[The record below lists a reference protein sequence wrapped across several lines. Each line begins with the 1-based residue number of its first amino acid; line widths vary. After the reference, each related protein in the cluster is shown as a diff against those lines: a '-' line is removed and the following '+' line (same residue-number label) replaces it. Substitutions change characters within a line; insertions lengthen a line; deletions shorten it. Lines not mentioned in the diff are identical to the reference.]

1 MARVENACA
10 GPFGAIYD
18 SWIERERVARVVGWT
33 LWGMDTRPMFD
44 AMRLAIGA
52 APAGGTILDVPCGGG
67 VAFRAIRQFQRVR
80 YFAVD
85 LDKEML
91 TRARRRA
98 AELGRD
104 QIEIVLGDMRELP
117 FEDGFADVCLSFSG
131 LHMIP
136 DPDRAV
142 REFGRCLRSGGEL
155 WGTAF
160 LTEGSRRQRLVFGLG
175 RLTGHVAPSATAD
188 DLELWL
194 ADAGFAEIEIDRRGG
209 FVLFRAR
216 KG

>member
-1 MARVENACA
+1 MARVQNACA
-10 GPFGAIYD
+10 GPFGAVYD

-33 LWGMDTRPMFD
+33 VWGMDTRPVF
-44 AMRLAIGA
+44 AGMRRAIGD
-52 APAGGTILDVPCGGG
+52 APAGATIIDVPCGGG
-67 VAFRAIRQFQRVR
+67 VAFRAIRPFQRVR

-104 QIEIVLGDMRELP
+104 QVEIVLGDMRGLP
-117 FEDGFADVCLSFSG
+117 FEDGFADLCLSFSG

-136 DPDRAV
+136 DPDRAIA
-142 REFGRCLRSGGEL
+142 EFGRCVRSGGEL

-160 LTEGSRRQRLVFGLG
+160 LADGGRRQRLVFGLG
-175 RLTGHVAPSATAD
+175 RLTGHVAPSGTAE
-188 DLELWL
+188 DLERWL
-194 ADAGFAEIEIDRRGG
+194 GDAGFSEIEINPRRG
-209 FVLFRAR
+209 FVVFRGR
-216 KG
+216 KS

>member
-33 LWGMDTRPMFD
+33 VWGINTQPMFD
-44 AMRLAIGA
+44 SMHRAIGG

-67 VAFRAIRQFQRVR
+67 VAFRAIRRFQRVR
-80 YFAVD
+80 YVAVD

-104 QIEIVLGDMRELP
+104 QVEIFLGDMRELP
-117 FEDGFADVCLSFSG
+117 FEDGFADLCLSFSG

-142 REFGRCLRSGGEL
+142 GELGRCVRSGGEL

-160 LTEGSRRQRLVFGLG
+160 LADGSRRQQLVFGLG
-175 RLTGHVAPSATAD
+175 RLTGHVAPSGTAE
-188 DLELWL
+188 DLERWL
-194 ADAGFAEIEIDRRGG
+194 TDAGFSEIEIDPRRG
-209 FVLFRAR
+209 FVQFRAR
-216 KG
+216 KR